1 MSVSSI
7 KKIFYIG
14 IFISLSV
21 LLIGCNQGI
30 FVDRLE
36 ISASRLHLDSEGDS
50 TIVQVTSSDWIVSQ
64 IQTDIKNPGV
74 LFCKKYDAS
83 GNLINDSEP
92 LEYLDLRADQKLIFE
107 DEYVNFTVQRLQP
120 NQLKIIT
127 GENLRNHD
135 FEFQIMVSD
144 LYGTTGVTITQQAGS
159 GYLFD
164 TIIYT
169 LRPHTY
175 TTYFAEKPPY
185 LTIHNHTD
193 HEIAYPVSVFS
204 EESQMLYFS
213 SDNRKIFSYLE
224 DADRQ
229 IVYPH
234 MTNAS
239 ELKISGNTAL
249 FSSDKQDKPL
259 PFDDV
264 IKTVYIPVGS
274 RKICRLIEYEEYEAD
289 FTLYVKN
296 EKKRKCMRGV
306 FHCKMP
312 TGAYY
317 VILRH
322 L

>member
-7 KKIFYIG
+7 GKIFYIG
-14 IFISLSV
+14 IFISFSF
-21 LLIGCNQGI
+21 LLIGCNQDI

-36 ISASRLHLDSEGDS
+36 ISASRLHLDSDGDS
-50 TIVQVTSSDWIVSQ
+50 AVVRISSSDWIVSQ
-64 IQTDIKNPGV
+64 IQTDIKNPGA
-74 LFCKKYDAS
+74 LFCKKYDAA

-92 LEYLDLRADQKLIFE
+92 LEYLDLKADQKLIFE
-107 DEYVNFTVQRLQP
+107 DEYVNFTIQRLQH

-144 LYGTTGVTITQQAGS
+144 LYGTTGVTVMQQACS
-159 GYLFD
+159 GYHFD

-169 LRPHTY
+169 LRPQSY
-175 TTYFAEKPPY
+175 TTYFSEKPY
-185 LTIHNHTD
+185 LTVHNNTD
-193 HEIAYPVSVFS
+193 HKMQYPVSVFS
-204 EESQMLYFS
+204 EENQTFYFS

-224 DADRQ
+224 DTDRH

-234 MTNAS
+234 MTNTS
-239 ELKISGNTAL
+239 ELEISGNTAL
-249 FSSDKQDKPL
+249 FSSNKQDKPL

-296 EKKRKCMRGV
+296 EKRRKCLRGV

-317 VILRH
+317 VVLR
-322 L
+322 LL